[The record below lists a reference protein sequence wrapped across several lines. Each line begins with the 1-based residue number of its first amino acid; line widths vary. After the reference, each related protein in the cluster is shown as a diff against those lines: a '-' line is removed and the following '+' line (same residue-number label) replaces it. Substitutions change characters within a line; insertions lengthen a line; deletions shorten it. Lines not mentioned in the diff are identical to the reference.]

1 MKRIWPV
8 VVSIIAL
15 ILLFCI
21 VFYLTRPTVL
31 VLTEDLDEG
40 YLERL
45 HLPCRVNSYCTL
57 AYENYEED
65 LDISGYDL
73 VLDYTLES
81 VSGDNVVR
89 PVFDYCEMLEAK
101 KLDLSSRNA
110 YLFYD
115 EEDQSEVMQAD
126 RIVKAMPSIVP
137 VPFKS
142 GIPES
147 EYALYRGRIAE
158 ASYLLTFNLAD
169 TIGLFRSLGDEHVW
183 VLDYL
188 DSASICE
195 KSRNYIPLVPDWKNF
210 ITSHLENR

>member
-45 HLPCRVNSYCTL
+45 HLPSRVNSYCTL

-89 PVFDYCEMLEAK
+89 PVFDYCEMLEEK
-101 KLDLSSRNA
+101 NLDLSSRNA

-137 VPFKS
+137 VPFKR
-142 GIPES
+142 GISES
-147 EYALYRGRIAE
+147 EYAVYSGRIAE

-195 KSRNYIPLVPDWKNF
+195 KSRNYIPLVPDWKSF